1 MNKRW
6 SGLGI
11 ILCILLCIDIGVN
24 LTSIIMA
31 GKVDERTGDTQVV
44 PAIRVSEEQ
53 ITDLAKRPAWGI
65 NENGQTYGPNIYEE
79 APDLIAVSNDK
90 GISGYILKEDMRK
103 APSEDTVVYA
113 ADGQTVLGTMISSNQ

>member
-24 LTSIIMA
+24 LASIIMA
-31 GKVDERTGDTQVV
+31 GKVNERTEDTQGVR
-44 PAIRVSEEQ
+44 AIRVSAEQ
-53 ITDLAKRPAWGI
+53 ITDLAERPAGGI
-65 NENGQTYGPNIYEE
+65 NENGQNYGPNHYEE
-79 APDLIAVSNDK
+79 APDLIAVSKDK
-90 GISGYILKEDMRK
+90 SISGYILKEDRRK
-103 APSEDTVVYA
+103 GPSEDTVVYA